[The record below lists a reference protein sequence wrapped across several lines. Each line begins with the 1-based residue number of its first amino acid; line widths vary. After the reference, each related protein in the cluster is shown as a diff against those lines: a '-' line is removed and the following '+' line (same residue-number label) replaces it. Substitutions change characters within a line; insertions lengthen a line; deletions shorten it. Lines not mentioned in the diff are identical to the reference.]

1 MVASQPNS
9 DLVSTSDSSYAQFV
23 LELDS
28 QDTVSSVKAKSGSVA
43 HEEISTYEQQIQRIQ
58 EETVDSERLIAQ
70 LKQELAAAQQSRRN
84 KIIYD
89 AIAKEAL
96 KLPSRSTSAE

>member
-1 MVASQPNS
+1 VRIISNS
-9 DLVSTSDSSYAQFV
+9 DNSYAQFV

-28 QDTVSSVKAKSGSVA
+28 QDTITSVKAKSGSVA

-58 EETVDSERLIAQ
+58 EETIDSERVIAE

-96 KLPSRSTSAE
+96 KLPSRSTSAECVYLI

>member
-1 MVASQPNS
+1 MHSCS
-9 DLVSTSDSSYAQFV
+9 DNAYAQFV

-28 QDTVSSVKAKSGSVA
+28 QDTIATLKAKTNSVA
-43 HEEISTYEQQIQRIQ
+43 NEEITTYETQIRRIQ
-58 EETVDSERLIAQ
+58 EETDESERRIAE
-70 LKQELAAAQQSRRN
+70 LKQDLATAQQTRRN

-96 KLPSRSTSAE
+96 KLPSRVASAE